1 MSKSGTQENT
11 MGYDLGTIIII
22 VAVLVFYLRLII
34 LQRQRIK
41 KARVQYAKA
50 DKKLNKK
57 NSDSKKPEIRY
68 SKMGV
73 QVRNWWLVGGG
84 IVLIILG
91 AAAKFKEFTLS
102 GFDFWWIPVLIGIA
116 LMGLGVG

>member
-1 MSKSGTQENT
+1 

-57 NSDSKKPEIRY
+57 SAEGKKPELRY

-73 QVRNWWLVGGG
+73 QIRNWWLAGSG
-84 IVLIILG
+84 IVLIIAG
-91 AAAKFKEFTLS
+91 AAVKFKEFTLG
-102 GFDFWWIPVLIGIA
+102 GFDFWWVPVLIGIA